1 MILTKLHL
9 DFPEFS
15 RSMRAHSAASFL
27 FCPKVSVVREG
38 DIVNLGP
45 EGNPGW
51 AWVSTEEAILDG
63 DTFSFPEHCGGQH
76 QQQEPRQPARLVL
89 WNENTLLLL
98 LPSGVLAVW
107 APCLGLACLSCLC
120 GSSWPGVGATGCEQ
134 SL

>member
-1 MILTKLHL
+1 MT
-9 DFPEFS
+9 
-15 RSMRAHSAASFL
+15 
-27 FCPKVSVVREG
+27 
-38 DIVNLGP
+38 LGP
-45 EGNPGW
+45 EGNLGW
-51 AWVSTEEAILDG
+51 GWVSTEEAILDG

-107 APCLGLACLSCLC
+107 ALCLGLACLSCLC
-120 GSSWPGVGATGCEQ
+120 GSSWPGVGATGREQ